1 MALSKRSVFLAASAV
16 LLAGAATA
24 PASALVINLND
35 IGGVAGSRA
44 EQGFRIAARYWE
56 SVLTNNVVMNIDVG
70 FGDLGAGVLGGT
82 RTTLEE
88 FVPMSSYYSLLQGNT
103 SKSTLDLTALA
114 GLRPLDANGG
124 VDVTVPG
131 YLNPATQSGVTTGTG
146 TRQAPTTEAIGN
158 SIALASSNYKALLN
172 DGRNDGTADANIQFS
187 NSFNFD
193 FDPTDGIA
201 AGSYD
206 FIGVA
211 VHEIGHALGFLSGA
225 DDFDYVA
232 GDRTLG
238 QLDEFWWG
246 YGLDMFRY
254 SDTDKL
260 DWTFG
265 TDSYFSLDGGRSAY
279 QDGFFS
285 TGENYGDGWQA
296 SHWKE
301 PNGGGCSN
309 LRGIMNPY
317 ICGGL
322 GDETKALDLALFDA
336 IGWNTNVDVTA
347 NPGYRFSTADM
358 YRSFANEAAV
368 PESSTWAMMILGMG
382 AVGAGMRRR
391 KVRTTVRFA

>member
-1 MALSKRSVFLAASAV
+1 MALSKRSIFLAASAV
-16 LLAGAATA
+16 LLAGAAA

-70 FGDLGAGVLGGT
+70 FGNLGPGVLGGT
-82 RTTLEE
+82 QTTLEQS
-88 FVPMSSYYSLLQGNT
+88 VAMSSYYSLLNGNAN
-103 SKSTLDLTALA
+103 KSTLDLAAIA

-124 VDVTVPG
+124 VEVTVPG
-131 YLNPATQSGVTTGTG
+131 YLNPANQTGVTTSNA
-146 TRQAPTTEAIGN
+146 TRLAPTDQGIGN
-158 SIALASSNYKALLN
+158 TIALASSNYKALLN

-187 NSFNFD
+187 STFNFD
-193 FDPTDGIA
+193 FDPTDGIT
-201 AGSYD
+201 AGAYD

-232 GDRTLG
+232 GDPTLG
-238 QLDEFWWG
+238 ELDDIWWG

-260 DWTFG
+260 DWTFD
-265 TDSYFSLDGGRSAY
+265 TESYFSLDGGATAY
-279 QDGFFS
+279 RDGLFS
-285 TGENYGDGWQA
+285 TGEYNGDGWQA

-317 ICGGL
+317 ICGGT

-347 NPGYRFSTADM
+347 NPGYTFSTADM

-391 KVRTTVRFA
+391 KVRTAIRFA

>member
-1 MALSKRSVFLAASAV
+1 MRYGNMLG
-16 LLAGAATA
+16 LLATAAAITTAA

-35 IGGVAGSRA
+35 IGGVTGSRA
-44 EQGFRIAARYWE
+44 DQGFRIAARYWE
-56 SVLTNNVVMNIDVG
+56 SVLTSNVVMNIDVG
-70 FGDLGAGVLGGT
+70 FSNLGAGVLGGT
-82 RTTLEE
+82 STTLQQ
-88 FVPMSSYYSLLQGNT
+88 FVPISNYYSLLNGNAN
-103 SKSTLDLTALA
+103 KSALDQAAYL

-124 VDVTVPG
+124 VNVTVPG
-131 YLNPATQSGVTTGTG
+131 YLDPTTQSGVTTGPA
-146 TRQAPTTEAIGN
+146 TRQAPTGEAIG
-158 SIALASSNYKALLN
+158 STIALASANYKALLN
-172 DGRNDGTADANIQFS
+172 DGSGAGTTDAEIQFS
-187 NSFNFD
+187 STFNFD

-232 GDRTLG
+232 GDPSLG
-238 QLDEFWWG
+238 PLDDAWWG

-254 SDTDKL
+254 SAADKL

-265 TDSYFSLDGGRSAY
+265 TDSYFSLDGGVTPY
-279 QDGFFS
+279 LDGYFS
-285 TGENYGDGWQA
+285 TGEYNGDGWQA

-317 ICGGL
+317 ICDGL
-322 GDETKALDLALFDA
+322 GDETKGLDLALFDA

-347 NPGYRFSTADM
+347 NPGYTFSTAQM
-358 YRSFANEAAV
+358 YRQFADAAV
-368 PESSTWAMMILGMG
+368 PESSTWAMMIVGMG

-391 KVRTTVRFA
+391 RVRAVVRFA